1 MALGVTGTLLLA
13 VSVTFLLY
21 LISWWRK
28 IRGGNLPPGPIP
40 LPLLGNIFQ
49 ISTKEFPKSLI
60 KLSETYGPVY
70 TFYMANIPAVMVVG
84 YDAVKE
90 ALQDNGDTFSDRGHL
105 EVAYLLFKDYGIIL
119 SHGERW
125 KTMRRFSIMTLRNF
139 GMGKKSVEER
149 IQEEVKCLADGF
161 RRHQDAPFDPTCLLG
176 LSVSNIICSIV
187 FGERFDYEDEKFM
200 TLLHYIREL
209 FELFDTVSGQLFNTF
224 PNVLKHLPGPHQ
236 KLFFYTEK
244 LQHFVMDM
252 AKIHQETLDENCPR
266 DLIDCFLI
274 RMEEEKKNPNTE
286 FNIENLVGTVIDLFL
301 AGTETTSMTLRYA
314 FLILLKYPNIQEKI
328 HQEIYNVIGHDR
340 CPSVE
345 DRTKMPYT
353 EAVIHEIQR
362 FADIVPTGLVR
373 APNKDTTFRGYKI
386 PKGTLVFP
394 ILTSVLKDSR
404 HFKNPHHFDPEH
416 FLDKNGSFKKN
427 DAFMPFSIGKRM
439 CAGEGMARMELFLF
453 FTSILQ
459 KFTLKPTIDEKDI
472 EITAEPNTN
481 ASRPRT
487 YKMFAIP
494 R

>member
-274 RMEEEKKNPNTE
+274 RMEE
-286 FNIENLVGTVIDLFL
+286 
-301 AGTETTSMTLRYA
+301 
-314 FLILLKYPNIQEKI
+314 I